1 LKDELMPGER
11 RTATVLLRAWRGGDR
26 DALDRLLPVV
36 YGELS
41 SLARRAL
48 QAERADHTLQTR
60 ALVHEA
66 YIRLV
71 DADISF
77 QDRAHF
83 MAVAARTMRRVLV
96 DHARARRRDKRG
108 GGAVRVDLDRVEV
121 PAPDS
126 PLDILDLHDALE
138 RLAAFDPRKSAIVEL
153 HFFGGL
159 SYEET
164 AEAVGVSAA
173 TVDRELRMA
182 KAWLRVELGSP
193 GVLRGVT

>member
-1 LKDELMPGER
+1 MPGDR
-11 RTATVLLRAWRGGDR
+11 RTATVLLQAWRGGDR

-36 YGELS
+36 YDELS
-41 SLARRAL
+41 GLAQRAL
-48 QAERADHTLQTR
+48 HGERPDHTLQTR

-66 YIRLV
+66 YLRLV

-108 GGAVRVDLDRVEV
+108 GDAVRVDLDTIDV

-126 PLDILDLHDALE
+126 AFDLLDLHDALE
-138 RLAAFDPRKSAIVEL
+138 RLAAFDART
-153 HFFGGL
+153 
-159 SYEET
+159 T
-164 AEAVGVSAA
+164 A
-173 TVDRELRMA
+173 
-182 KAWLRVELGSP
+182 GSKRRSRCRTSRCGCCGDCSP
-193 GVLRGVT
+193 PTIRIWQRPWSRTAGC

>member
-1 LKDELMPGER
+1 MAGER
-11 RTATVLLRAWRGGDR
+11 RTATVLLQAWRGGDR
-26 DALDRLLPVV
+26 DALDRLLPAV

-41 SLARRAL
+41 GLARRAL
-48 QAERADHTLQTR
+48 QAERTDHTLQTR

-108 GGAVRVDLDRVEV
+108 GGAVRIDLDKVEIA
-121 PAPDS
+121 APDTR
-126 PLDILDLHDALE
+126 LDILDLHDALE
-138 RLAAFDPRKSAIVEL
+138 RLAAFDSRKSAIVEL

-159 SYEET
+159 SYDET

-182 KAWLRVELGSP
+182 KAWLKVELGATAGALKSQNP
-193 GVLRGVT
+193 GR